1 MSEDTYEWD
10 ADKAAANLRNHGVAF
25 AEAIKAFRDPLA
37 IEWLDDREDYGE
49 QRVNMIGM
57 SEGMLLHLTYTH
69 RGASIRIISA
79 RQAQGYEQSYYY
91 RENAR

>member
-1 MSEDTYEWD
+1 
-10 ADKAAANLRNHGVAF
+10 
-25 AEAIKAFRDPLA
+25 
-37 IEWLDDREDYGE
+37 
-49 QRVNMIGM
+49 MIGM

-79 RQAQGYEQSYYY
+79 RQAQGYEQNYYY